1 MSKINVNILT
11 SQNINCGIA
20 DTTER
25 LTNEL
30 EKCKN
35 LKINVIPIGDTD
47 ANNPMYFIKLLNGI
61 KENQITHIQYQPD
74 LFGKLP
80 VPALEVNYLPLV
92 ITILKLRKN
101 KIVTTLH
108 EVGLDSHINTLI
120 LKFLNRSDRLIVHNI
135 KMIDILK
142 KKGIDENKI
151 VEIPLGSSEPEILD
165 KNECKAKLEVS
176 GMKIITIFGFVSHN
190 KGHDLII
197 EILPKLDEDIVLFVA
212 GGARTRDQEKYK
224 KSLENQVS
232 SLGLENRVKFF
243 NFVDK
248 KDLPIVASA
257 TDLFIYPYR
266 WIVASAALSLGLSYR
281 VPTITSD
288 LSYFKEIKDR
298 YDCIELFENGN
309 KQDLFNKIKHLLK
322 DKERQDYLKKKC
334 EEFYNET
341 SWKSVAIKTS
351 NIYSEL

>member
-1 MSKINVNILT
+1 
-11 SQNINCGIA
+11 
-20 DTTER
+20 
-25 LTNEL
+25 
-30 EKCKN
+30 
-35 LKINVIPIGDTD
+35 
-47 ANNPMYFIKLLNGI
+47 
-61 KENQITHIQYQPD
+61 
-74 LFGKLP
+74 
-80 VPALEVNYLPLV
+80 
-92 ITILKLRKN
+92 
-101 KIVTTLH
+101 
-108 EVGLDSHINTLI
+108 
-120 LKFLNRSDRLIVHNI
+120 
-135 KMIDILK
+135 
-142 KKGIDENKI
+142 
-151 VEIPLGSSEPEILD
+151 
-165 KNECKAKLEVS
+165 
-176 GMKIITIFGFVSHN
+176 MKVITIFGFVSPN

-334 EEFYNET
+334 EEFYDET
-341 SWKSVAIKTS
+341 SWRSVAIKTS